1 MDQNGNISSDDKKLE
16 TFAALQIAP
25 IYTYSSI
32 DQNHDA
38 TGNAAQLWIVERNN
52 DQPDIRD
59 NKIFGGNVDT
69 SKADKEIQNQSA
81 ANEAKG
87 KEMDTLGPATDSKV
101 PPDFPPPPPGQNY
114 AIDSGSSRISGT
126 KSQSNS
132 ENGYFFA
139 RRSNVEVCSLA
150 QYQWAWPGYT
160 CESSIP
166 KYCILQNIDCSNR
179 RVGRSAGSFV

>member
-1 MDQNGNISSDDKKLE
+1 MDQNGNISSEDQKLE

-25 IYTYSSI
+25 IYTKATI

-38 TGNAAQLWIVERNN
+38 TGNAAQLWIVERNK
-52 DQPDIRD
+52 DKPDIRD
-59 NKIFGGNVDT
+59 NKIFGGNVDS
-69 SKADKEIQNQSA
+69 SKADKDMQAQSE
-81 ANEAKG
+81 ANETKA
-87 KEMDTLGPATDSKV
+87 KEMEKASQGKTPKDTVGPTNSNV
-101 PPDFPPPPPGQNY
+101 PPEFPPPPPEQNY
-114 AIDSGSSRISGT
+114 AIDSGKSRISGT
-126 KSQSNS
+126 KSQSYS

-166 KYCILQNIDCSNR
+166 RYRKSQTDD
-179 RVGRSAGSFV
+179 

>member
-1 MDQNGNISSDDKKLE
+1 MSSEDQKLE

-25 IYTYSSI
+25 LYTYSSI
-32 DQNHDA
+32 DENHDA
-38 TGNAAQLWIVERNN
+38 TGNAAQLWIVERNK
-52 DQPDIRD
+52 DQPDIRE

-69 SKADKEIQNQSA
+69 SKADKDKQNKSEE
-81 ANEAKG
+81 NEAKG
-87 KEMDTLGPATDSKV
+87 KEKEKAAADSKI
-101 PPDFPPPPPGQNY
+101 PPEFPPPPPGQNY
-114 AIDSGSSRISGT
+114 AIDSGNSRISGT

-160 CESSIP
+160 CESSILEYY
-166 KYCILQNIDCSNR
+166 KSQNSDCSTR
-179 RVGRSAGSFV
+179 RVGCSAGSLVRCIRH